1 MPQLPSAE
9 EHKRG
14 MQRNMKDYEAPS
26 MEIEVLVFD
35 EALANLGVLISSA
48 QNGEDEEGW
57 SPFV

>member
-1 MPQLPSAE
+1 
-9 EHKRG
+9 